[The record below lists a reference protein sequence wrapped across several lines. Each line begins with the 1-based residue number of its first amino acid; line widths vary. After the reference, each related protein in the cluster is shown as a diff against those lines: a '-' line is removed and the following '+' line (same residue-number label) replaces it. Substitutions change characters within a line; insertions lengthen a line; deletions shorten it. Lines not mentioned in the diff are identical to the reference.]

1 MGVAG
6 LWDVR
11 ISPRNLLPLPTS
23 FQVLKPAA
31 KTRSLTELAV
41 REGFQTNPKGLRGY
55 RIGIDASIWFFHAEY
70 GKEGENPVLRTLFF
84 RCATLMKAP
93 FLPLFVFD
101 GPKRPDFKRGK
112 RINKSTNKLI
122 TGMKTIVEAFGFEWR
137 TVRCP
142 YFNPALSYGH
152 SSLILGPRRG

>member
-6 LWDVR
+6 LWEVR
-11 ISPRNLLPLPTS
+11 IKQSLRMVYLKTR
-23 FQVLKPAA
+23 QVLKPAA
-31 KTRSLTELAV
+31 ETRSMTELAV
-41 REGFQTNPKGLRGY
+41 TEGFVANVQGLRGF

-84 RCATLMKAP
+84 RCATLMRTT

-112 RINKSTNKLI
+112 KINKTSHKLI
-122 TGMKTIVEAFGFEWR
+122 PGMKAIIEAFGFEWR
-137 TVRCP
+137 MVR
-142 YFNPALSYGH
+142 FAAFS
-152 SSLILGPRRG
+152 